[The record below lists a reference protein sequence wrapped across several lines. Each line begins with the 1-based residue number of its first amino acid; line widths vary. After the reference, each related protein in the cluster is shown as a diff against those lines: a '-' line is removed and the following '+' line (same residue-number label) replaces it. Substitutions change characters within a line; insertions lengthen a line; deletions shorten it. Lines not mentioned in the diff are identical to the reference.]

1 MKMTNDKAIE
11 LIKDEYC
18 SDCVWKDERED
29 HCDSCMVGDILNILE
44 LAKNILELAN
54 EEE

>member
-1 MKMTNDKAIE
+1 MTNDKAIE

-18 SDCVWKDERED
+18 ADCVWKGESED
-29 HCDSCMVGDILNILE
+29 HCDACMIDDILKLLE
-44 LAKNILELAN
+44 LTN

>member
-1 MKMTNDKAIE
+1 MTNDKAIE

-18 SDCVWKDERED
+18 ADCVEKSED
-29 HCDSCMVGDILNILE
+29 HCEPCVIDDILKL
-44 LAKNILELAN
+44 LAPAN

>member
-1 MKMTNDKAIE
+1 MTNDKAIE

-18 SDCVWKDERED
+18 ADCVWKDESD
-29 HCDSCMVGDILNILE
+29 SHCDPCMIDDILTML
-44 LAKNILELAN
+44 KLAN

>member
-1 MKMTNDKAIE
+1 MTNDKAIE

-18 SDCVWKDERED
+18 SDCVWKDESED
-29 HCDSCMVGDILNILE
+29 HCDPCMIDDILNML
-44 LAKNILELAN
+44 KLAN

>member
-1 MKMTNDKAIE
+1 MTNDKVIE

-18 SDCVWKDERED
+18 SDCGWKDESD
-29 HCDSCMVGDILNILE
+29 SHCDSCMVGDILNILD
-44 LAKNILELAN
+44 LAN